1 MGQLHI
7 RLDDGKK
14 EDWGTYAEENGYGS
28 LSRFVRVAVANEMNG
43 HHGPTDA
50 PTQPT
55 PSVPDNI
62 ATGNDVEQVND
73 TLLRMVD
80 RLEDVEQ
87 QVRRAEE
94 SSLEPN
100 DRRAVLEAL
109 PSEPPNPDAE
119 GFEKTD
125 APTYERPSAGVAYD
139 GRPESVAEVAEE
151 SVPSVKYF
159 LARSAHRSDGIVA
172 ERIGGQLRYW
182 VDNDE

>member
-7 RLDDGKK
+7 RLDEQKK

-28 LSRFVRVAVANEMNG
+28 LSRFVRVAVENELNG
-43 HHGPTDA
+43 NHGPTTDNA
-50 PTQPT
+50 PT

-62 ATGNDVEQVND
+62 ATANDVDQVND

-80 RLEDVEQ
+80 RLEDLEQ
-87 QVRRAEE
+87 QVQRAEE

-100 DRRAVLEAL
+100 DKRAVLEAL
-109 PSEPPNPDAE
+109 PSERPDPDAE

-125 APTYERPSAGVAYD
+125 APTYEEPSGGVAYD
-139 GRPESVAEVAEE
+139 GRPESVAEVSEE

-159 LARSAHRSDGIVA
+159 LARSAHRSEGITA
-172 ERIGGQLRYW
+172 EKIGGQLRYW
-182 VDNDE
+182 VMNNE